1 MLEGIEVV
9 FIVIAVGA
17 GGIGLSVPASLGA
30 LTALMI
36 VTLLGFALHRPL
48 ASIPENA
55 LKFVVGVLLSA
66 FGTFWVGEGIGFYW
80 PFADWSILYLI
91 ASYLVVAL
99 LTLRICNER
108 KSLLS
113 GEDPR

>member
-1 MLEGIEVV
+1 MAGRT
-9 FIVIAVGA
+9 FTPHAV
-17 GGIGLSVPASLGA
+17 SLQA

-80 PFADWSILYLI
+80 SLADWSILYLI

-99 LTLRICNER
+99 LTVRICSER
-108 KSLLS
+108 KSLMS
-113 GEDPR
+113 AEDPR